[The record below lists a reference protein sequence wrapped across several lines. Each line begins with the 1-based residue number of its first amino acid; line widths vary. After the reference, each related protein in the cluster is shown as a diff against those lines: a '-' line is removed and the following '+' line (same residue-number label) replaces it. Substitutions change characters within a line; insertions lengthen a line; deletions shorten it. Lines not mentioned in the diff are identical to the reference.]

1 MIYSRHWQTMTVR
14 LQSFRLRL
22 VTDMKETVIQFG
34 EGNFLR
40 GFFDY
45 FLDVMN
51 KKGLY
56 EGKAVVIQPRVGGKC
71 AMLSAQD
78 GKYNLYLKGIENG
91 EIKREHQF
99 IEAISRCIDPY
110 KSFEEYISLADDPDF
125 RFIVSNTTE
134 AGIAFDETCRFD
146 DKPCKSFPG
155 KLTQLL
161 YRRYKKGLC
170 GFIILPCELID
181 NNGTELKKCVLQ
193 YAELWKLEAGFTDWL
208 DKENQFVNTLV
219 DRIVT
224 GYPYDETAD
233 LHPDDKFLDTAEIFH
248 LWVIEGD
255 FLDELPLKKAG
266 FNVIWTDDAK
276 PYKKI
281 KVRILNGAHTSLV
294 AGALLS
300 GIETVGEAM
309 NDDVISAFLNKCM
322 KEEILPTIGE
332 NEESTSFANSV
343 FDRFRNPFIAHKW
356 RSIAL
361 NSVSKFSVRVL
372 PTVLEYKEKNGI
384 YPKHLTLSLANLI
397 YFYKYDM
404 PEDAESVVETMKNN
418 SIAEI
423 LADSSLWQTDLS
435 EMAETVTEYY
445 NRIDALGA
453 KEAMKWILAE

>member
-1 MIYSRHWQTMTVR
+1 MR
-14 LQSFRLRL
+14 
-22 VTDMKETVIQFG
+22 ETVIQFG

-56 EGKAVVIQPRVGGKC
+56 DGKAVVIQPRAGGKC
-71 AMLSAQD
+71 ALLNEQNS
-78 GKYNLYLKGIENG
+78 KYNLYLRGIESG
-91 EIKREHQF
+91 EIKKEHHF
-99 IEAISRCIDPY
+99 IGSISRCIDPY
-110 KSFEEYISLADDPDF
+110 KNFEEYMSLADNPDF

-134 AGIAFDETCRFD
+134 AGIAFDDNDESE
-146 DKPCKSFPG
+146 DKPCKGFPA

-161 YRRYKKGLC
+161 YRRYKNGLG

-193 YAELWKLEAGFTDWL
+193 YADLWGLESGFADWIEN
-208 DKENQFVNTLV
+208 KNQFANTLV

-224 GYPYDETAD
+224 GYPNDETKD
-233 LHPDDKFLDTAEIFH
+233 IHPDDEFLDTAEIFH
-248 LWVIEGD
+248 LWVIEGN
-255 FLDELPLKKAG
+255 FEEELPLKKAG
-266 FNVIWTDDAK
+266 FNVVWTDDAK

-309 NDDVISAFLNKCM
+309 NDETAFAFLNKCM

-332 NEESTSFANSV
+332 NEESVAFANSV

-372 PTVLEYKEKNGI
+372 PTLLEHKEQNGA
-384 YPKHLTLSLANLI
+384 YPKGLTLALANLI
-397 YFYKYDM
+397 YFYKNDN
-404 PEDAESVVETMKNN
+404 PEDAESVVSAMKNG

-423 LADSSLWQTDLS
+423 LADTSLWQTDLS
-435 EMAETVTEYY
+435 DMTEIITEYY
-445 NRIDALGA
+445 NKIDTVGA
-453 KEAMKWILAE
+453 KETMKWILSE